1 MELERNNE
9 VRHIEGYIENII
21 FRNEDNGY
29 TVFTTSQEKGEIT
42 CVGELSYISAGEFI
56 VADGEFVRH
65 PTYLT
70 QFKISSYTFRAPAD
84 IESVEKYLGSG
95 AIKGVGPKLAKRI
108 VDTLG
113 DDTFRLIEEEP
124 ERLAEVK
131 GISLERAIQIS
142 EQVTSRRDLRDALVF
157 MQGYGITMRLANKVY
172 EKYGAKVY
180 QIIRENPYE
189 LAETIDGIGFK
200 KADEIAMK
208 LGVPMDSDFRIK
220 SCIVYCIGEA
230 GAQGHVYLPYEE
242 LSEEVARTILVDMSD
257 IDKYIMDLTIEGKIV
272 VKNLDQNKC
281 VYSTNMYRAEQM
293 IARRLID
300 LDIEQKESAQEIYNK
315 IDRVEKELDI
325 ELDDIQKEAVSA
337 AACHG
342 FTVITGG
349 PGTGKTT
356 TINAII
362 KYFSNEKLE
371 IMLAAPTGRAA
382 KRMTETCGWEALTI
396 HRLLEV
402 SAGSMEGDN
411 RAGIAFARNEENPLE
426 TDVLIIDEMS
436 MVDVYLMNSLLK
448 AVPVGTRLILVGDVD
463 QLASVGP
470 GNVLKDIIKSETFT
484 IVKLEKIFRQAEESD
499 IITNAHK
506 INHGEKVDLTK
517 KSKDF
522 LFIRCNSP
530 EEIMNSICRLV
541 KDKLPDYVNAS
552 PNEIQVLSPSRKTPT
567 GVDQLN
573 SYMQEYFNPRTPKKN
588 EKKIGDIVFRE
599 GDKVM
604 QIKNNYQLTWE
615 KKNKYGFSVEEGT
628 GVFNGDTGV
637 IKKID
642 TFGQIVTVEYDDRE
656 VDYDYGMLDELE
668 LAYAVTVHKSQGS
681 EYPAVVIP
689 MYRCPAPLINR
700 NILYTAVTRARFCVC
715 LVGLTDVFE
724 QMEGN
729 KSDAKR
735 YTSLDLRIREIA
747 GI

>member
-588 EKKIGDIVFRE
+588 EKKLGI
-599 GDKVM
+599 
-604 QIKNNYQLTWE
+604 LS
-615 KKNKYGFSVEEGT
+615 SVRGT
-628 GVFNGDTGV
+628 
-637 IKKID
+637 
-642 TFGQIVTVEYDDRE
+642 R
-656 VDYDYGMLDELE
+656 LC
-668 LAYAVTVHKSQGS
+668 
-681 EYPAVVIP
+681 
-689 MYRCPAPLINR
+689 R
-700 NILYTAVTRARFCVC
+700 
-715 LVGLTDVFE
+715 
-724 QMEGN
+724 
-729 KSDAKR
+729 
-735 YTSLDLRIREIA
+735 LRTIIS
-747 GI
+747 